1 MKRFS
6 IIIPVALA
14 TIVAGC
20 SKDVETEKKPSGDPW
35 IYDESLPVPIQ
46 FGASGLDVK
55 VKSAFND
62 PEDLTGEKLGV
73 LALDMESGWA
83 DEYGVKDSD
92 AICLDDEVVT
102 C

>member
-46 FGASGLDVK
+46 FGASGLDEIGVEEQIKVGGLAFSLHLGIVK
-55 VKSAFND
+55 HPAHVTEGDIRPAC
-62 PEDLTGEKLGV
+62 DLLEKL
-73 LALDMESGWA
+73 
-83 DEYGVKDSD
+83 
-92 AICLDDEVVT
+92 CR
-102 C
+102 